1 MDDVPVEGWEE
12 VARFLPAAKWIAPR
26 SLSSLCERNCARRG
40 ARICATRWLAK
51 TKSAHRV
58 QQTGMTG
65 KADEGRFAIVTDAR

>member
-1 MDDVPVEGWEE
+1 MGRRGTFSAGDEMDCSRGARHHWASAIAL
-12 VARFLPAAKWIAPR
+12 VA
-26 SLSSLCERNCARRG
+26 G

-65 KADEGRFAIVTDAR
+65 KADEGRFAIVTNAR